1 MLMHTYV
8 SFFQLIHSVNTE
20 KYDLRHNASRWT
32 IFYIAHLTLLYKLIW
47 RPISRLSVNE
57 QTQTI
62 SVCHRHIED
71 CFKREASYN
80 VSSIWTCFVR
90 SKYKFFL
97 SLWSSKFLSLHDSLH
112 DFSILKTT
120 KLIMRI
126 VYQYAKKQMAGQ
138 ILKNC
143 YKCCLV
149 HMMRHISTRWG
160 FTEST
165 LRLQNVFFFFR
176 CWNPE

>member
-1 MLMHTYV
+1 MISDIMRVAGL
-8 SFFQLIHSVNTE
+8 FFILHIWLCFINW
-20 KYDLRHNASRWT
+20 YDVPFLVFQSTN
-32 IFYIAHLTLLYKLIW
+32 
-47 RPISRLSVNE
+47 RPRQFQSAIDISR
-57 QTQTI
+57 T
-62 SVCHRHIED
+62 
-71 CFKREASYN
+71 
-80 VSSIWTCFVR
+80 VSSVR
-90 SKYKFFL
+90 PRIMWAPSELVLFDPNI

-112 DFSILKTT
+112 DFSILRTT

-126 VYQYAKKQMAGQ
+126 VYQYAQKQMAGQ
-138 ILKNC
+138 ILLNC

-149 HMMRHISTRWG
+149 HMMRHISTRWD